1 MTVRQG
7 ATDWVCPQDKARLF
21 LLAEVSDWTGTC
33 VARLGERAALCAARC
48 SHREE
53 FLEAYN
59 GGTLTF
65 QRVHLRLKRSVSQ
78 DGKQVNLVAVCA
90 RPATFCLPVT
100 FMGPVL
106 DAKVLPATV
115 SQIRNIPYGGLAVEV
130 SGELVPVRAALL
142 LLNPGKERE
151 HMGSE
156 GSAEVRLAAAQDAC
170 AEGSE
175 GVVLVTVVA
184 HGEAQK
190 FLQTDDSGL
199 LLVQVTNAA
208 FTLEGTLAEICCT
221 EIQLVS
227 EPDQEAIQ
235 AFQEELNAAQA
246 RVVQSRSVVKKRKF
260 VTATV
265 SWEEYLTPEKRR
277 VCFGIGSPPT
287 SPTDSAS

>member
-1 MTVRQG
+1 
-7 ATDWVCPQDKARLF
+7 LF

-33 VARLGERAALCAARC
+33 TVRLGEKAALAAARC
-48 SHREE
+48 SNRDQ
-53 FLEAYN
+53 FLEHHAR
-59 GGTLTF
+59 GTLTF

-90 RPATFCLPVT
+90 RPAMFCPPVT

-115 SQIRNIPYGGLAVEV
+115 AQLRNIPYGGLAVEV
-130 SGELVPVRAALL
+130 SGEQVPVRAALL

-151 HMGSE
+151 HTSSE
-156 GSAEVRLAAAQDAC
+156 GFCSELRLAAAQDAC
-170 AEGSE
+170 AEGSA
-175 GVVLVTVVA
+175 GVVPATVVA

-190 FLQTDDSGL
+190 FLQTEDSGL
-199 LLVQVTNAA
+199 LLVQVTNAV
-208 FTLEGTLAEICCT
+208 FTWDGALAEICCT

-235 AFQEELNAAQA
+235 AFQDELKAVQA

-260 VTATV
+260 DTA
-265 SWEEYLTPEKRR
+265 SLAWEEYFTPEKRR

-287 SPTDSAS
+287 SPTDSGA